1 MATAEAMNSFAI
13 QPMSAIPGS
22 VDSPLRDWSPVVAV
36 VVLAHVSLLW
46 LWAVSP
52 SLPKSLRHDMSVSIA
67 IQISPQAVQARPE
80 QKIKPVEPQPVA
92 SRPVEPQ
99 QPTVQDMTPVSPVE
113 TSAPAGVENTA
124 STQPA
129 DVPPGPPDREPDYH
143 AAYLN
148 NPKPSYPMV
157 ARRMGWQ
164 GRVVLNVEVLVSG
177 FPGQIVLHQSSGHEV
192 LDNVAL
198 NTVRTW
204 RFVPARHNGEAV
216 TRRFLVP
223 IPFVL
228 NEDS

>member
-1 MATAEAMNSFAI
+1 MATGDAMTSFAI
-13 QPMSAIPGS
+13 QPMSTIRDTA
-22 VDSPLRDWSPVVAV
+22 VSPLRDWSAIVAL

-46 LWAVSP
+46 LWALSP

-67 IQISPQAVQARPE
+67 IQSPPQAVEAKPE
-80 QKIKPVEPQPVA
+80 MKHKHVE

-99 QPTVQDMTPVSPVE
+99 QPAEQDATLATPME
-113 TSAPAGVENTA
+113 APAPPGVESTA
-124 STQPA
+124 PAQPA
-129 DVPPGPPDREPDYH
+129 DASSSPQDREPDYH

-177 FPGQIVLHQSSGHEV
+177 LPGQIMVHQSSGHDV
-192 LDNVAL
+192 LDNTAL

-216 TRRFLVP
+216 ARRFLVP

>member
-1 MATAEAMNSFAI
+1 MATDDVMNPFAI
-13 QPMSAIPGS
+13 QPMSTMRGP
-22 VDSPLRDWSPVVAV
+22 VVSPLRDWSPIVALVVF
-36 VVLAHVSLLW
+36 AHVSLLW

-52 SLPKSLRHDMSVSIA
+52 SLPKTLRHDMSVSIA
-67 IQISPQAVQARPE
+67 VQSPPQAVEAKPE
-80 QKIKPVEPQPVA
+80 MKPKPAVSQ
-92 SRPVEPQ
+92 PVEPQ
-99 QPTVQDMTPVSPVE
+99 QPAAQDATLAAPMETP
-113 TSAPAGVENTA
+113 APPGVESTA
-124 STQPA
+124 STQPTDA
-129 DVPPGPPDREPDYH
+129 SPSPPDREPDYH

-177 FPGQIVLHQSSGHEV
+177 LPGQIMVHQSSGHDV
-192 LDNVAL
+192 LDNTAL

-216 TRRFLVP
+216 ARRFLVP